1 MNSKKDR
8 KLLFT
13 NANGT
18 KIVSSR
24 IMDELRKRAKES
36 FNIAGFSSMATAL
49 TGVQKLLERGM
60 TSAEIKMITG
70 FTIQKIDDVA
80 QYMLMAQ
87 DIEKVIN
94 EKL

>member
-1 MNSKKDR
+1 MR
-8 KLLFT
+8 
-13 NANGT
+13 
-18 KIVSSR
+18 R
-24 IMDELRKRAKES
+24 Y
-36 FNIAGFSSMATAL
+36 
-49 TGVQKLLERGM
+49 